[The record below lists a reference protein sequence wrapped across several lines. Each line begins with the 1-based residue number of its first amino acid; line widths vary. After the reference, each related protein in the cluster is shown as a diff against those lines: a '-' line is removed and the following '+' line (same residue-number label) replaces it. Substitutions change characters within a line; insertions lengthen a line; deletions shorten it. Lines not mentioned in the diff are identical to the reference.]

1 MGIKDLFGKGK
12 KAEFREK
19 AKEAVAKGRLAPGK
33 AEELAALSKE
43 HDIEDPGDDK
53 TMLRREIYNKAA
65 GGAKARGKLTEAEA
79 AELAKIQKFLA
90 LRDDQ
95 VDKTK
100 RDLARLRTLTEIRR
114 GNLPTA
120 SSNAAQHG
128 VKLEPGEVAHYCVPV
143 EVLDR
148 PTTGGHEGVR
158 VKWESPYAI
167 NSAKGHHLPR
177 EGAKELG
184 AGYLFITSKRLVFKG
199 AARSAAVEYAPQANF
214 FLYAEGIRLERT
226 VGHTL
231 LRFKSGSDDTAE
243 ITGELLSA
251 LMR

>member
-19 AKEAVAKGRLAPGK
+19 AKEAVAKGKLAPGK

-90 LRDDQ
+90 LR
-95 VDKTK
+95 
-100 RDLARLRTLTEIRR
+100 
-114 GNLPTA
+114 A
-120 SSNAAQHG
+120 S
-128 VKLEPGEVAHYCVPV
+128 
-143 EVLDR
+143 
-148 PTTGGHEGVR
+148 
-158 VKWESPYAI
+158 
-167 NSAKGHHLPR
+167 
-177 EGAKELG
+177 
-184 AGYLFITSKRLVFKG
+184 
-199 AARSAAVEYAPQANF
+199 RSAAVKYAPQANF